1 MAHSILETAWHL
13 LSNGELFVDPGASYF
28 ERRHDP
34 AREAKRLQHRIESL
48 GFEVTINTKA
58 A

>member
-1 MAHSILETAWHL
+1 LETAWHL
-13 LSNGELFVDPGASYF
+13 LSDGELFVDPGASYF

-48 GFEVTINTKA
+48 GYTVTLTENA